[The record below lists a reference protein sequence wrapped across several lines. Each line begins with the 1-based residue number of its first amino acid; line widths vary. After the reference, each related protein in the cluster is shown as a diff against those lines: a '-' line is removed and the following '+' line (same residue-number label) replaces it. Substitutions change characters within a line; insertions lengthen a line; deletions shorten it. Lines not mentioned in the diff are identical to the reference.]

1 MAGVS
6 WWIVGVTCGVV
17 GVIVIV
23 VGQPAPPPLAGGH
36 CGGPFVGNG
45 PHAMMGQVW
54 TANVGHCAG
63 LIVWQAP
70 NGQV

>member
-17 GVIVIV
+17 GVMVIV

-36 CGGPFVGNG
+36 CGGPCVGNG
-45 PHAMMGQVW
+45 PHAMTW
-54 TANVGHCAG
+54 HEWIAIDGHCAG
-63 LIVWQAP
+63 LIVWHAP
-70 NGQV
+70 SGQV